1 MKKIISTV
9 LVCVLL
15 VSSVFALASCG
26 ALSGTYE
33 YTEEI
38 IGVST
43 TTTLEFSGDKVKIS
57 TKAGATT
64 SEYEAKY
71 EIIGEGEG
79 RKIVFTYED
88 GAHKHLTLQG
98 ERSFADGEQNGKKY
112 IKIGI
117 VEYYKK

>member
-1 MKKIISTV
+1 MKTRISAM
-9 LVCVLL
+9 LL
-15 VSSVFALASCG
+15 VLCMVTLALASCG

-43 TTTLEFSGDKVKIS
+43 TTTLQFSGDKVKIA

-71 EIIGEGEG
+71 EIVGEGEG